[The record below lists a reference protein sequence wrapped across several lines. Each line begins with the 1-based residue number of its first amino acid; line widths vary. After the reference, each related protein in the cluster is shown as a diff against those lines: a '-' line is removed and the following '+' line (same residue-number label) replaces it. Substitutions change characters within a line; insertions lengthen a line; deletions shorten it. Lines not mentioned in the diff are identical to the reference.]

1 MGTIK
6 ADLIKRV
13 ERIIPLAKD
22 GNDFI
27 SSSEIKKQLYERRNH
42 DQQKKSFDKS
52 IERILDELTDEGR
65 VTRFKQGKTNCFYKT
80 KKTNPSIE
88 SMESETATAF
98 LLLEKYSKD
107 LPEFIKSG
115 VSPWFTEAQESFTN
129 LDSSEKKIFQN
140 IKITTKFF
148 PLEPYPIQPKVTEII
163 YCSLKE
169 KRQIC
174 FSYRKFRQDEKEYI
188 VHPLGID
195 IRDNVAYLIAQKLGE
210 KEIKLFKMLRI
221 TRANLLDKKSVRPRD
236 FNLDT
241 FVKETYSRRGSKKK
255 ISVEILLHRHWWY
268 IIYEYSVPDDW
279 SVEEVPGQ
287 SDWKL
292 VTFTSIDSSQLYE
305 WLWGL
310 EKGVIVKKP
319 DSLSKQFQSDIKEL
333 LQRYETLL

>member
-13 ERIIPLAKD
+13 ERLIPLAKD

-27 SSSEIKKQLYERRNH
+27 SSSEIKKQLYERVNH
-42 DQQKKSFDKS
+42 DQQKKSFHKS

-65 VTRFKQGKTNCFYKT
+65 VIRFKQGKTNCFYKT

-98 LLLEKYSKD
+98 LLLEKYSKA

-148 PLEPYPIQPKVTEII
+148 PLEPDPIQPKVIEII
-163 YCSLKE
+163 YSSLKE
-169 KRQIC
+169 KRQIR
-174 FSYRKFRQDEKEYI
+174 FSYRKFRKPEEEYI

-195 IRDNVAYLIAQKLGE
+195 IRDNVAYLIAQKLAE

-255 ISVEILLHRHWWY
+255 ISVEILLHRHWWH

-319 DSLSKQFQSDIKEL
+319 DSLSRQFQSDIKEL

>member
-1 MGTIK
+1 MK
-6 ADLIKRV
+6 ADLKRRV
-13 ERIIPLAKD
+13 ERLIPLAKD

-27 SSSEIKKQLYERRNH
+27 SSSEIKKQLYERVNH

-65 VTRFKQGKTNCFYKT
+65 VIRFKQGKTNCFYKT
-80 KKTNPSIE
+80 KKTKPSIE

-129 LDSSEKKIFQN
+129 LESSEKKIFQN

-148 PLEPYPIQPKVTEII
+148 PLVPDPIQPKVTEII
-163 YCSLKE
+163 YSSLKE
-169 KRQIC
+169 KRQIR
-174 FSYRKFRQDEKEYI
+174 FSYRKFRKPEEEYI
-188 VHPLGID
+188 VNPLGID
-195 IRDNVAYLIAQKLGE
+195 IRDNVGYLIAQKLAE
-210 KEIKLFKMLRI
+210 KETKVFKMSRI

-236 FNLDT
+236 FNLDAFT
-241 FVKETYSRRGSKKK
+241 KATVYSRRGTKKK
-255 ISVEILLHRHWWY
+255 ISVEILLHRKWWH
-268 IIYEYSVPDDW
+268 IINDYTVPDDW
-279 SVEEVPGQ
+279 SEEEVPGQ

-310 EKGVIVKKP
+310 EAGVIVKKP
-319 DSLSKQFQSDIKEL
+319 DFLSKQFQSDIKEL